1 MKRDD
6 LIFILKLYPENY
18 DIVVSGYEEGYDD
31 INEIKIIKM
40 LKNYNTEKDNNKKQT
55 LYCGKHSD
63 IYEPYWLTD
72 EEKSKA
78 ISVIY
83 LNFNLEKDNKKYK
96 GGFND

>member
-6 LIFILKLYPENY
+6 LVFILNLYPENY
-18 DIVVSGYEEGYDD
+18 EVVVSGYEEGYDD

-40 LKNYNTEKDNNKKQT
+40 LKNYNTERNSNEKQSW
-55 LYCGKHSD
+55 YEGKHED
-63 IYEPYWLTD
+63 INSPYNLTD
-72 EEKSKA
+72 KEKSKA
-78 ISVIY
+78 IPAIF